1 MFARLLV
8 AFQSRLLAQLPET
21 QQANF
26 LDGALQLTKLSLH
39 LMTSQDDDD
48 PCFADAFDQTLMAW
62 TTIAEAGVSC
72 WFESCI
78 AVSNLPCRQPKT
90 RSLRLGLKSWG
101 QYLKLTSKVGFKRLS
116 VTVWTQ
122 AR

>member
-8 AFQSRLLAQLPET
+8 VFQSRLIARLPEA
-21 QQANF
+21 QQATF

-62 TTIAEAGVSC
+62 TTLAEAEVLDYHG
-72 WFESCI
+72 W
-78 AVSNLPCRQPKT
+78 
-90 RSLRLGLKSWG
+90 
-101 QYLKLTSKVGFKRLS
+101 YS
-116 VTVWTQ
+116 V
-122 AR
+122 A